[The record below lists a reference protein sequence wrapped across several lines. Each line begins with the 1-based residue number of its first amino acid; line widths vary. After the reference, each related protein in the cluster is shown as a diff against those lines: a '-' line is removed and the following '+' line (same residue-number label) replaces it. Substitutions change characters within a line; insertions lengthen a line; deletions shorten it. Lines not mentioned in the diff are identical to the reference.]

1 MCKTVSKK
9 VMSLAVS
16 LCLLAMMVVGALPAG
31 AQEEAPVNLLPSYGI
46 DGTFETAT
54 TTDGI
59 VQQGLAFVNDAH
71 AGSKA
76 AKITGAGWWYTYA
89 NLKDTYTDMVGK
101 TYRLSLYYKGEYH
114 GEFTVANADAS
125 KVLAKKDIQG
135 KSDTWQKLNLTF
147 TLAEDSIAKDGSGNQ
162 LMRIGT
168 DVNNSNN
175 KELYIDDV
183 ELFEVEP
190 LQPEEGNL
198 LGLLFDPDNVSNI
211 NSGWDGDGWMHWV
224 NTGASPSTSASIDD
238 TVAKTGISSFKLDNG
253 SGNKSNSQLAIFPT
267 LTPGKT
273 YEVSA
278 WVKTDN
284 IVSDSAGVAL
294 EMQISEKDAFETAVT
309 FSSEK
314 ITGTKDWTL
323 LRMRFTYPENA
334 KKIRVCLM
342 NWDST
347 GAAWFDA
354 VTVKE
359 YTPFVNEGDLLKGA
373 GVPDNYISL
382 QNLNNTPK
390 NDKEVVGWTDA
401 GNFDDVFALDTAASK
416 LGGQS
421 FRITN
426 PDTKN
431 SGLMLYAPNLTA
443 GKTYTFKAYV
453 KTKDVTGEG
462 AHIRIGLLD
471 ENGLPAA
478 GTDIETPKVT
488 GTKDWTLMEFD
499 AKIPEG
505 YTGFELNISLWNSKG
520 TAWFDGV
527 VLYEGALDDNED
539 KEPEPNPNPD
549 PDPDP
554 NPNPN
559 PGTGDV
565 LPLALLP
572 LAMAATAGVCFL
584 NKKRK

>member
-31 AQEEAPVNLLPSYGI
+31 AQEEAPINLLPSYGI

-59 VQQGLAFVNDAH
+59 VQQGLTFVNDAH

-114 GEFTVANADAS
+114 GEFTVANADAT

-168 DVNNSNN
+168 DVNKSTN

-183 ELFEVEP
+183 ELIEVEP

-211 NSGWDGDGWMHWV
+211 NSGWDGDGWMNWV

-273 YEVSA
+273 YEVST

-314 ITGTKDWTL
+314 LTGTKDWTL

-401 GNFDDVFALDTAASK
+401 GNFDDVFALDAAVNK

-421 FRITN
+421 FRIAN

-478 GTDIETPKVT
+478 GTDIETPKAI

-539 KEPEPNPNPD
+539 KEPEPNP
-549 PDPDP
+549 DP

-559 PGTGDV
+559 PGTGDA

-572 LAMAATAGVCFL
+572 MAMAAAAGVCFL